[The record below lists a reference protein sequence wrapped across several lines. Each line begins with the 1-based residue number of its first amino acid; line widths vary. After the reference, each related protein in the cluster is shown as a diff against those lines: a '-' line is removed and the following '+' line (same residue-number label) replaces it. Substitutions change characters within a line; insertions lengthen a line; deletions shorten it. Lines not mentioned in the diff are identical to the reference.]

1 MDKPIELHNTPQF
14 YVEYMKGWV
23 ARKKKE
29 NSNPAEL
36 VVVQDI
42 CTLVELAAS
51 FMKPKPECEIEVKQ
65 R

>member
-51 FMKPKPECEIEVKQ
+51 MMKPTPECEIEVKQ